1 MTHRSV
7 EVPVIA
13 RVEGEG
19 ALHITLDGDE
29 IVDLRL
35 QIYEPPR
42 FFESFLRGRHFSDVS
57 DIVPRICGICPVAY
71 QMSAIHGLERLFEVE
86 VSEGTHELRRLLY
99 CAEWIES
106 HMLHVHLLAAPD
118 FLGFDSAIEMAQRG
132 FKAEVERGL
141 RIKRLGNDLLA
152 LIGGREIHPVSP
164 MVGGF
169 SKAPRPRDLRA
180 LEPRFEEA
188 LAEILEV
195 ADWVGT
201 LTYPSFPRAAEL
213 VSMVDPDEYPMN
225 VGDMA
230 STSGRHWAADA
241 YEDETHELHVE
252 HSNALHSVFTDTGAE
267 YFLGPLAR
275 INLNEATL
283 TPVARDAARRAGLA
297 ALPDPD
303 PFRSMAAR
311 VAETALALEESLRL
325 IRAYVPPDPPLVAGA
340 SARRAGDLDHRG
352 AARHA
357 LPPLRRGGRRD
368 DPGGEDRS
376 ADLPEPPAHGAGPPG
391 VPPVGARAAGGRADA
406 PVRDGGAQLR
416 PMHLVRDPLP
426 AGRRRA
432 PLRPGVAA
440 RSDRRLWEPRCGRRR
455 GGTRRR
461 RTGATASFRPTSR
474 S

>member
-35 QIYEPPR
+35 EIYEPPR
-42 FFESFLRGRHFSDVS
+42 FFEAFLRGRPFSDVP

-71 QMSAIHGLERLFEVE
+71 QMSAIHGLERLFEVQ
-86 VSEGTHELRRLLY
+86 VAEGTHELRRLLY

-180 LEPRFEEA
+180 LEPRFDEA
-188 LAEILEV
+188 LAEILDV

-213 VSMVDPDEYPMN
+213 VSMVNPDEYPMN

-252 HSNALHSVFTDTGAE
+252 HSNALHSVFADTGTE
-267 YFLGPLAR
+267 YFVRTAR
-275 INLNEATL
+275 PHQPE
-283 TPVARDAARRAGLA
+283 RGDA
-297 ALPDPD
+297 
-303 PFRSMAAR
+303 
-311 VAETALALEESLRL
+311 
-325 IRAYVPPDPPLVAGA
+325 
-340 SARRAGDLDHRG
+340 H
-352 AARHA
+352 
-357 LPPLRRGGRRD
+357 
-368 DPGGEDRS
+368 
-376 ADLPEPPAHGAGPPG
+376 
-391 VPPVGARAAGGRADA
+391 AGG
-406 PVRDGGAQLR
+406 
-416 PMHLVRDPLP
+416 
-426 AGRRRA
+426 
-432 PLRPGVAA
+432 
-440 RSDRRLWEPRCGRRR
+440 S
-455 GGTRRR
+455 
-461 RTGATASFRPTSR
+461 
-474 S
+474 